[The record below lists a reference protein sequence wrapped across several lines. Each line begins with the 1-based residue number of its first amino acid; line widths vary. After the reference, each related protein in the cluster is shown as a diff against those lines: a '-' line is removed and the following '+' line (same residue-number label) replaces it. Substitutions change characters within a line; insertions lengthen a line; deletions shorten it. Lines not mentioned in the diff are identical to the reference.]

1 MLGFGGFV
9 SVVWLI
15 CGFSFFKYKG
25 MPSYQFM
32 ELQERHL
39 QIIFSFSRHCTKI
52 YHFSFLKF
60 YASLSLECKSI
71 KTGFNCLLSTSSTDL

>member
-9 SVVWLI
+9 LVVWPV

-32 ELQERHL
+32 ELQEMHL
-39 QIIFSFSRHCTKI
+39 QIILQFSRHCTKMH
-52 YHFSFLKF
+52 HFSLLKF
-60 YASLSLECKSI
+60 YASLSLEGKSI
-71 KTGFNCLLSTSSTDL
+71 KTGFNYIF